1 MNEPYCPNCWVD
13 PSRHSDLYCDMLK
26 QERKKYERELKHQRT
41 RLEKQEGTID
51 RLVTERGVFTRRL
64 ADADA
69 ELKGIYELLNGEPVS
84 QILHTFAIQRIREF
98 RSKIT
103 LRDVQ
108 IADLVVER
116 NSYKSMYQSS
126 QDINAGLV
134 KEHNELKAVYEKLA
148 CSQPTP
154 AEHLTNQMSKLISS
168 MNEAGAA
175 AVRPAPGR
183 LEVAAMIY
191 AAMLNDRQ
199 SWEMDCEEQAKFAIE
214 TADTLIKA
222 DQA

>member
-1 MNEPYCPNCWVD
+1 MKKPHCALCGVN
-13 PSRHSDLYCDMLK
+13 PSEHSDLYCNILK
-26 QERKKYERELKHQRT
+26 LVRKKYERELKHERT
-41 RLEKQEGTID
+41 YLEKKEGTID
-51 RLVTERGVFTRRL
+51 RLVTEYGVLTRKL
-64 ADADA
+64 AEATT
-69 ELKGIYELLNGEPVS
+69 ELEGIYELLTGETPS
-84 QILHTFAIQRIREF
+84 QVLHTFAIQRIREL

-108 IADLVVER
+108 IVDLTIER

-126 QDINAGLV
+126 QDINAGLT
-134 KEHNELKAVYEKLA
+134 KEHNELKTAYEKLA

-183 LEVAAMIY
+183 LEIAAMVLAGL
-191 AAMLNDRQ
+191 AADPDLSATR
-199 SWEMDCEEQAKFAIE
+199 EDCIKEAILMA
-214 TADTLIKA
+214 TKLIKA